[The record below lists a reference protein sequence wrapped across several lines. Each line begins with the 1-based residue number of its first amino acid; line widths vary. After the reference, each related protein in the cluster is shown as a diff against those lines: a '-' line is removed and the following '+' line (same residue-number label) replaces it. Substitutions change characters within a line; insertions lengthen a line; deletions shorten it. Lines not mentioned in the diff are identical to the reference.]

1 MADPTYLYD
10 FTAKSQND
18 WSVVNDGVMGGLSEG
33 YYNVNEDGNGVFKG
47 EVSLENNGG
56 FTSIRK
62 TVNFSEAQ
70 GYKKVIIRL
79 KGDGKRYQFRL
90 KRDLYDRHSYIQY
103 FETSGEWEEI
113 ELRLKDFYPSWRG
126 RSLDMPNFEANTIKE
141 LRFLIANKKPQEFE
155 LEIDYIALK

>member
-1 MADPTYLYD
+1 MASPDYLYD
-10 FTAKSQND
+10 FTSKSAKD

-33 YYNVNEDGNGVFKG
+33 YYTVNEEGNGVFKG

-62 TVNFSEAQ
+62 TVDFTDAQ
-70 GYKKVIIRL
+70 AYKKIVLRL

-103 FETSGEWEEI
+103 FQTSGEWEEI
-113 ELRLKDFYPSWRG
+113 ELPLNDFYPSWRG
-126 RSLDMPNFEANTIKE
+126 RTLDMPNFEANTIKE

-155 LEIDYIALK
+155 LVMDYIALK

>member
-1 MADPTYLYD
+1 MVSPDYLYD
-10 FTAKSQND
+10 FTSKSTKD

-33 YYNVNEDGNGVFKG
+33 YYTVNEDGNGVFKG

-62 TVNFSEAQ
+62 TVDFTDAQ
-70 GYKKVIIRL
+70 AYKKIVLRL

-126 RSLDMPNFEANTIKE
+126 RTLDMPNFEANTIKE

>member
-1 MADPTYLYD
+1 MVSPDYLYD